1 MFDMNTEMKR
11 LMSESILAFHLPRYH
26 ELPNMGL
33 YLEQT
38 VKYLNSCL
46 AHLDEHA
53 EITPSMV
60 SNYVKK
66 GVIPKPIKKQYY
78 AEHIAYLFF
87 VVFAKNLVSIEEAG
101 LLIEMQR
108 SSYPLDVAYDYMVQ
122 EMENVL
128 FYLFGA
134 NEALA
139 ELGETVSDEKDLF
152 RNLIFSSAH
161 VIYMHACF
169 RHIRAEKQKPE

>member
-1 MFDMNTEMKR
+1 MFRMNTEMKR
-11 LMSESILAFHLPRYH
+11 LMSESILEFRLPRYA

-46 AHLDEHA
+46 VSLDDHA
-53 EITPSMV
+53 GITPSMV

-66 GVIPKPIKKQYY
+66 GVIPKPVKKQYY
-78 AEHIAYLFF
+78 AEHIAYLIFI
-87 VVFAKNLVSIEEAG
+87 VFAKNLVSIEEIG
-101 LLIEMQR
+101 LLIDIQR
-108 SSYPLDVAYDYMVQ
+108 SSYELPVAYDYMVQ

-128 FYLFGA
+128 SFLYG
-134 NEALA
+134 NSSALSS
-139 ELGETVSDEKDLF
+139 LGQTVSDEKDLF
-152 RNLIFSSAH
+152 RNLIYSSAH

-169 RHIRAEKQKPE
+169 RYIRAEKQKPE

>member
-1 MFDMNTEMKR
+1 MKTEMKR
-11 LMSESILAFHLPRYH
+11 LMSESILEFRLPRYA

-46 AHLDEHA
+46 LQLDEHA

-66 GVIPKPIKKQYY
+66 GVIPKPVKKQYY
-78 AEHIAYLFF
+78 AEHIAYLVFI
-87 VVFAKNLVSIEEAG
+87 VFAKNLVSLEEIG
-101 LLIEMQR
+101 LLIDMQR
-108 SSYPLDVAYDYMVQ
+108 NSYTLPVAYDYMVQ
-122 EMENVL
+122 EMENIL
-128 FYLFGA
+128 SYLYGNSTTLSA
-134 NEALA
+134 
-139 ELGETVSDEKDLF
+139 LGETASDEKDLF
-152 RNLIFSSAH
+152 RNLLYSSAH

-169 RHIRAEKQKPE
+169 RFIRSEKTQTE

>member
-1 MFDMNTEMKR
+1 
-11 LMSESILAFHLPRYH
+11 
-26 ELPNMGL
+26 MGL

-46 AHLDEHA
+46 VKLDEHA

-66 GVIPKPIKKQYY
+66 GVIPKPVKKQYY
-78 AEHIAYLFF
+78 AEHIAYLMF
-87 VVFAKNLVSIEEAG
+87 VVFAKNLVSIEEIG

-108 SSYPLDVAYDYMVQ
+108 NSYALATAYDYMVC
-122 EMENVL
+122 EMENIL
-128 FYLFGA
+128 SFLYGNSSTLST
-134 NEALA
+134 
-139 ELGETVSDEKDLF
+139 LGDTVSEEKDLF
-152 RNLIFSSAH
+152 RNLLYSSAH

-169 RHIRAEKQKPE
+169 RLIRAEKQQKPE